1 MDVGELAYNMYFNQS
16 EDINNKNSKV
26 LPVDAAKE
34 TYEDPKPT
42 LHFLERNEVI
52 NGTEIYAGQAK
63 ADEHIDDIEKVAEIL
78 KQLCN
83 AAWGSDW
90 GELSPDIKYGED
102 ETQLV
107 LPQITV
113 DINTRDVAE
122 GIGGLKPRL
131 VGIIDEVDDDGN
143 LTGDAFLTY
152 RQWYDCNVE
161 FNIYAHN
168 AKEARE
174 YMRKLESL
182 ISVYSGYLKRKG
194 VSEIFFLRESAP
206 RSSLNY
212 TENVPMRSIYY
223 YIRLESVT
231 LVRQSLINSINTTIG
246 IGKLNTEKVK
256 TLLQSKQEISDDD
269 LFDLNFFDGDNGITY
284 NK

>member
-1 MDVGELAYNMYFNQS
+1 MQ
-16 EDINNKNSKV
+16 K
-26 LPVDAAKE
+26 
-34 TYEDPKPT
+34 
-42 LHFLERNEVI
+42 
-52 NGTEIYAGQAK
+52 
-63 ADEHIDDIEKVAEIL
+63 
-78 KQLCN
+78 KQE
-83 AAWGSDW
+83 S
-90 GELSPDIKYGED
+90 
-102 ETQLV
+102 
-107 LPQITV
+107 
-113 DINTRDVAE
+113 
-122 GIGGLKPRL
+122 
-131 VGIIDEVDDDGN
+131 
-143 LTGDAFLTY
+143 
-152 RQWYDCNVE
+152 
-161 FNIYAHN
+161 
-168 AKEARE
+168 
-174 YMRKLESL
+174 KLESL